1 MAPTP
6 LSAST
11 AFEHLSLLATRDVS
25 NQTVVTHKV
34 VIFGILGLLE
44 FSKRNQDDT
53 IQYNTVS
60 IMPTATPAPL
70 PLVSQLKNDKR
81 ILIYIVL
88 GLGGTL
94 LLIVIAFF
102 WHRHRKHQRAR
113 RELA

>member
-1 MAPTP
+1 VNTTQFIQDTLPSYLHRTNP
-6 LSAST
+6 PHHIPPSD
-11 AFEHLSLLATRDVS
+11 FHI
-25 NQTVVTHKV
+25 K
-34 VIFGILGLLE
+34 E
-44 FSKRNQDDT
+44 FSKRTNT
-53 IQYNTVS
+53 IQYKQS

-113 RELA
+113 GELA